1 MYRLMK
7 ENGNNSNILI
17 ENEDTHAQINLGRL
31 SMDILSI
38 LETEEDMSFG
48 EDGLVTLTG
57 KWDLMLKPS
66 TVEILSKKAMRM
78 SKPPKMKKQTEEQ
91 KRKELNKSVDAIDV
105 LLGLANYK

>member
-17 ENEDTHAQINLGRL
+17 ENENTHAQINLGRL
-31 SMDILSI
+31 SMDILSV
-38 LETEEDMSFG
+38 LEAEEDMSFG
-48 EDGLVTLTG
+48 EDGLVTLTE

-78 SKPPKMKKQTEEQ
+78 SKLKMKKQTEEQ
-91 KRKELNKSVDAIDV
+91 RRKELNKSVDAMDV
-105 LLGLANYK
+105 LLGLASYN

>member
-31 SMDILSI
+31 SIDILDI
-38 LETEEDMSFG
+38 LKAEEDMTFG
-48 EDGLVTLTG
+48 VDGLVTLTE
-57 KWDLMLKPS
+57 KWDLMIKPS
-66 TVEILSKKAMRM
+66 TVEMLSKKAMRM

-105 LLGLANYK
+105 LLGLASYN

>member
-38 LETEEDMSFG
+38 LEVEEDISFG
-48 EDGLVTLTG
+48 EDGLVTLTE
-57 KWDLMLKPS
+57 KWDLMIKPS

-78 SKPPKMKKQTEEQ
+78 SPPKMKKQTEEQ
-91 KRKELNKSVDAIDV
+91 KRKELNKSVDAMDV